1 MQTTLLLDRGATARG
16 SRLLVA
22 SEQDVEPVLERNA
35 ALRRERQPSDWGRH
49 VASVPNVI
57 LVRWLNEEWACG
69 NTELRLF
76 SPQFNAMVAKKLADA
91 DWAYLR
97 TTD

>member
-1 MQTTLLLDRGATARG
+1 MKTTLLLERAAEARG
-16 SRLLVA
+16 SRIIVA

-35 ALRRERQPSDWGRH
+35 ALRAGRQRSDWGRH

-57 LVRWLNEEWACG
+57 LMRWLNEEWARG

-76 SPQFNAMVAKKLADA
+76 SPQFNALVARKLADP

-97 TTD
+97 TD